1 MKSLKIIVILVLF
14 SLSGLAQT
22 LRIGVTPYTSAM
34 KIIKIYEPM
43 TTFLS
48 NKLGVK
54 VEVYSSKDYKNFYQ
68 DVENRTFDLV
78 VTSPHFGVLHI
89 ANGFIPI
96 YRYNASLNLL
106 FLVHKDSPYKKIS
119 DLKNTTIATPN
130 NLSALNIGSVKALLD
145 YGLEVDKNVTI
156 EDLGS
161 HTSGIKCVLIKNCAA
176 AITTYSPLKQFS
188 DQESL
193 KQTRILKSDFKMP
206 HLFTLASPKL
216 SEKKIKNIQQALDE
230 FEKSIEGKIFFEKT
244 GYNGYIEISQK
255 DVSDLLPVSNV
266 TKQYL
271 GVEWNFFIA

>member
-1 MKSLKIIVILVLF
+1 MKPRKIIIVLILFCVTSF
-14 SLSGLAQT
+14 AQT
-22 LRIGVTPYTSAM
+22 LKIGVTPYTSAM

-48 NKLGVK
+48 NALGMK
-54 VEVYSSKDYKNFYQ
+54 VEVYSSKDYKQFYHNTQ
-68 DVENRTFDLV
+68 DQDFDIII
-78 VTSPHFGVLHI
+78 TSPHFGVLHMQ
-89 ANGFIPI
+89 NGFSPI
-96 YRYNASLNLL
+96 YRYDAALNLL
-106 FLVHKDSPYKKIS
+106 FLVHKDSPYQKIS

-130 NLSALNIGSVKALLD
+130 ALSALNIGSVKALLD
-145 YGLEVDKNVTI
+145 YGLEVDKNITI

-176 AITTYSPLKQFS
+176 AITTYSPLKQFT

-216 SEKKIKNIQQALDE
+216 PKEQVQKIKEALE
-230 FEKSIEGKIFFEKT
+230 AFEKSAQGKVFFEKT
-244 GYNGYIEISQK
+244 GYNGYVDISQK
-255 DVSDLLPVSNV
+255 DVSDLLPVSSV

-271 GVEWNFFIA
+271 GVE